1 MKLSSKAQGIYN
13 QIDSSTKLGDLRK
26 IAKEIKIDHELAT
39 ELWSIGEFYPRLLSI
54 LILDKKQLNQEVID
68 GLDSDIQ
75 NHSEKEQEQLID
87 WLLANQFTKDKK
99 LIALMLS
106 WQNSKSD
113 LQRRTFWYYQGRL
126 RWMGQPSP
134 ENTAELLSQIEKNIE
149 KEKPKVQ
156 WAMNFVAGWIGI
168 FDEKYRKRC
177 IAIGETTGLYK
188 DEMVAKNCTP
198 NYLPL
203 FIDIE
208 VNKRIGK

>member
-188 DEMVAKNCTP
+188 DEMVAKIVRQTICRC
-198 NYLPL
+198 LL
-203 FIDIE
+203 ILKLIS
-208 VNKRIGK
+208 G

>member
-1 MKLSSKAQGIYN
+1 MKLSTKAQEIYN
-13 QIDSSTKLGDLRK
+13 QIDSLTKLGDLRK
-26 IAKEIKIDHELAT
+26 IAKEIKVDHELAI
-39 ELWSIGEFYPRLLSI
+39 ELWSTAEFYPRLLAI
-54 LILDKKQLNQEVID
+54 LLLDKKQLNQEVID
-68 GLDSDIQ
+68 GLDADMQIHSD
-75 NHSEKEQEQLID
+75 KDQEQLID

-99 LIALMLS
+99 LITLMLS
-106 WQNSKSD
+106 WENSKSN

-134 ENTAELLSQIEKNIE
+134 ENTTELLSQIEKNIK
-149 KEKPKVQ
+149 KEDAKVQ
-156 WAMNFVAGWIGI
+156 WAMNFVAGWIGV

-188 DEMVAKNCTP
+188 GEMVAKNCTP

-208 VNKRIGK
+208 VNKRVGK

>member
-168 FDEKYRKRC
+168 FDEN
-177 IAIGETTGLYK
+177 IENA
-188 DEMVAKNCTP
+188 V
-198 NYLPL
+198 LPL
-203 FIDIE
+203 AKQPDCIKTKWLPKI
-208 VNKRIGK
+208 VRQTICRCLLILKLISG